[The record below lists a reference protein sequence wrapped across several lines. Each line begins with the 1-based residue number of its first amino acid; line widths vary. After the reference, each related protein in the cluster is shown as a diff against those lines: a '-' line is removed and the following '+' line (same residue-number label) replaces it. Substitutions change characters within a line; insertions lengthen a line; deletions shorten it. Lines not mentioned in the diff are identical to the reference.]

1 MRGRQKN
8 LRIENY
14 VKEHFSLFIFSVVLF
29 IMGVVF
35 GSFIIHSLST
45 TQKQEMISYLSQFF
59 NDIEMYQQ
67 VNVHVAFKQLL
78 LENIKYLALLWFLGL
93 SIIGMPIIFILIF
106 MKGFVVGF
114 TISFLVS
121 GLHWKGFIFSLVS
134 VIPQNLIIVPVY
146 IIAGVVGTL
155 FSLSL
160 LRGRRTKRTD
170 NSQPSFLSY
179 SVFMLALGGLL
190 IIAAGFETYI
200 SPYLMKSVSSLLI
213 QS

>member
-8 LRIENY
+8 PRIENY

-29 IMGVVF
+29 IMGVGF
-35 GSFIIHSLST
+35 GSFIIHTLSA

-59 NDIEMYQQ
+59 NDIEVYQQ
-67 VNVHVAFKQLL
+67 INAHVAFKQLL
-78 LENIKYLALLWFLGL
+78 LENIKYLGLLWFLGL
-93 SIIGMPIIFILIF
+93 SIIGMPIIFVLIF
-106 MKGFVVGF
+106 MKGFVIGF

-121 GLHWKGFIFSLVS
+121 GLQWKGFVFSLVS
-134 VIPQNLIIVPVY
+134 VFPQNLIIVPVY

-160 LRGRRTKRTD
+160 VRRQRTKRKD
-170 NSQPSFLSY
+170 NSQPSFISY
-179 SVFMLALGGLL
+179 SMFMLVLGGFL
-190 IIAAGFETYI
+190 IIAAGFEAYI

-213 QS
+213 HP